1 MHHAIKRSL
10 ILPQGAWRSDGA
22 DLYGGHFLSLV
33 QQLDI
38 QRLVV
43 TFLVSLILVVFTSKV
58 VPWNS
63 QPSDSTVEVLSK
75 LLQEWGEGTGSCDGE
90 SS

>member
-38 QRLVV
+38 QLLVV
-43 TFLVSLILVVFTSKV
+43 TFLVSLMLLVFTITCNLVHV
-58 VPWNS
+58 VRWNS
-63 QPSDSTVEVLSK
+63 SFKRCEVR
-75 LLQEWGEGTGSCDGE
+75 GGSSDGE

>member
-38 QRLVV
+38 QLLVV
-43 TFLVSLILVVFTSKV
+43 TFLVSLMLLVFTITCKV
-58 VPWNS
+58 VLKVVRWNS
-63 QPSDSTVEVLSK
+63 QPSHPTVEVLSK
-75 LLQEWGEGTGSCDGE
+75 LLQEM
-90 SS
+90 

>member
-38 QRLVV
+38 QLLVV
-43 TFLVSLILVVFTSKV
+43 TFLVSLMLLVFTNITCK
-58 VPWNS
+58 
-63 QPSDSTVEVLSK
+63 T
-75 LLQEWGEGTGSCDGE
+75 
-90 SS
+90 